1 MEEILEMERTLG
13 TIQCQPEEERTEAII
28 FLNMEANG
36 VLEAIYR
43 KAFELGLHTEV
54 DERKF
59 KITLKAP

>member
-1 MEEILEMERTLG
+1 
-13 TIQCQPEEERTEAII
+13 
-28 FLNMEANG
+28 MEANG